1 MVAFPCKISYTL
13 TIFIGINLGALNSH
27 TTRFNRP
34 VCGHFTV
41 KYWRTMKRVR
51 YLNNRDLLTQIHASK
66 NTYCSYVQPEYA
78 RYDLIVASLKKIN
91 ASAIA
96 QARKAKAKRLTQE
109 AWEAAKDSGLKKIK
123 LVDYTVSPR
132 KLDKTELIFR
142 VMMFDHIPLDDDR
155 KKNPKQTADHHSKVN
170 FPPFQHYKFNNKGK
184 LVCVGKSHWVG
195 GMENGHFSCDHGK
208 MTNTLAMM
216 YMKLCERYGTRS
228 NWRGYTYNDE
238 MQSQALM
245 QLSQIG
251 LQFDESKSDNPFAY
265 YTAAITNSF
274 TRILN
279 IEKKNQAIRDD
290 LLEYNNMMPSFTR
303 QNENDINS
311 TSHKMKMKNVHGDV
325 HKVNK
330 TTLAKL
336 NRKLKKKGKLD
347 AEDFEGIKFKEKI
360 DMRNHKPIVKK
371 KW

>member
-1 MVAFPCKISYTL
+1 
-13 TIFIGINLGALNSH
+13 
-27 TTRFNRP
+27 
-34 VCGHFTV
+34 
-41 KYWRTMKRVR
+41 MKRVK
-51 YLNNRDLLTQIHASK
+51 YLNNRDLLSQIHASK
-66 NTYCSYVQPEYA
+66 NTYCSYIAPEDA
-78 RYDLIVASLKKIN
+78 RYDLIVPNLKKIN
-91 ASAIA
+91 ASAVTM
-96 QARKAKAKRLTQE
+96 ARKAKAKRLTQE
-109 AWEAAKDSGLKKIK
+109 AWEAAKESGLKKIK

-132 KLDKTELIFR
+132 KLEKTELVFR
-142 VMMFDHIPLDDDR
+142 VMMFDHVPMDSER

-170 FPPFQHYKFNNKGK
+170 FPPFQHYKFDEKGK
-184 LVCVGKSHWVG
+184 LVCVGKSHWIG
-195 GMENGHFSCDHGK
+195 GMDNGHFSCDHGK

-279 IEKKNQAIRDD
+279 IEKKNQSIRDD
-290 LLEYNNMMPSFTR
+290 LLEYNSMMPSFTR
-303 QNENDINS
+303 QNENA
-311 TSHKMKMKNVHGDV
+311 TSAPSYKKMMETVHGDV
-325 HKVNK
+325 HEVNK
-330 TTLAKL
+330 TGLAKL
-336 NRKLKKKGKLD
+336 NKKFKNTGKLD
-347 AEDFEGIKFKEKI
+347 LKDDFEDIKFKNKI
-360 DMRNHKPIVKK
+360 DMTNHKPTVKK

>member
-1 MVAFPCKISYTL
+1 
-13 TIFIGINLGALNSH
+13 
-27 TTRFNRP
+27 
-34 VCGHFTV
+34 
-41 KYWRTMKRVR
+41 MKRVK
-51 YLNNRDLLTQIHASK
+51 YLNNRDLLLQIHASK
-66 NTYCSYVQPEYA
+66 NTYCSYVTPEDA
-78 RYDLIVASLKKIN
+78 QFDLIVPNLKKIN
-91 ASAIA
+91 ANAIA
-96 QARKAKAKRLTQE
+96 MARKAKAKRLTQE
-109 AWEAAKDSGLKKIK
+109 AWETAKESGLKKIK

-132 KLDKTELIFR
+132 KIDKTDLVFR
-142 VMMFDHIPLDDDR
+142 VMMFDHVPLDSEM
-155 KKNPKQTADHHSKVN
+155 KKNPKQTSDHHTKVN
-170 FPPFQHYKFNNKGK
+170 FPPFQHYRLDSKGK
-184 LVCVGKSHWVG
+184 VVCVGKSHWVG
-195 GMENGHFSCDHGK
+195 GMDNGHFSCDHGK

-303 QNENDINS
+303 QNENS
-311 TSHKMKMKNVHGDV
+311 TSAPSYKKMMETVHGDV
-325 HKVNK
+325 HEVNK
-330 TTLAKL
+330 TGLAKL
-336 NRKLKKKGKLD
+336 NKKFKKTGKLD
-347 AEDFEGIKFKEKI
+347 LKDDFDDIKFKNKI
-360 DMRNHKPIVKK
+360 DMTNHKPTVKK

>member
-1 MVAFPCKISYTL
+1 
-13 TIFIGINLGALNSH
+13 
-27 TTRFNRP
+27 
-34 VCGHFTV
+34 
-41 KYWRTMKRVR
+41 MKRVK
-51 YLNNRDLLTQIHASK
+51 YLNNRDLLAQIHASK
-66 NTYCSYVQPEYA
+66 NTYCSYVAPEHA
-78 RYDLIVASLKKIN
+78 RYDLIVPTLKKIN
-91 ASAIA
+91 ASAVA

-132 KLDKTELIFR
+132 KLEKTELIFR
-142 VMMFDHIPLDDDR
+142 VMMFDHVPLDSER

-170 FPPFQHYKFNNKGK
+170 FPPFQHYKFDEKDK
-184 LVCVGKSHWVG
+184 LVCVGKSHWIG
-195 GMENGHFSCDHGK
+195 GMDNGHWSTDHGK

-290 LLEYNNMMPSFTR
+290 LLEYNSMMPSFTR
-303 QNENDINS
+303 QNDNATNAPS
-311 TSHKMKMKNVHGDV
+311 YKKMMETVHGDV
-325 HKVNK
+325 HEVNK
-330 TTLAKL
+330 TGLAKL
-336 NRKLKKKGKLD
+336 NKKFKKKGKLNLKD
-347 AEDFEGIKFKEKI
+347 DFEDIKFKNKI
-360 DMRNHKPIVKK
+360 DMTNHKPTVKK

>member
-1 MVAFPCKISYTL
+1 
-13 TIFIGINLGALNSH
+13 
-27 TTRFNRP
+27 
-34 VCGHFTV
+34 
-41 KYWRTMKRVR
+41 MKRVK
-51 YLNNRDLLTQIHASK
+51 YLNNRDLLAQIHASK
-66 NTYCSYVQPEYA
+66 NTYCSYIAPENA
-78 RYDLIVASLKKIN
+78 RYDLIVPNLKKIN
-91 ASAIA
+91 ASAVTM
-96 QARKAKAKRLTQE
+96 ARKAKAKRLTQE
-109 AWEAAKDSGLKKIK
+109 AWEAAKESGLKKIK

-132 KLDKTELIFR
+132 KLEKKELVFR
-142 VMMFDHIPLDDDR
+142 VMMFDHVPLDSER

-170 FPPFQHYKFNNKGK
+170 FPPFQHYKFDEKGK
-184 LVCVGKSHWVG
+184 LVCVGKSHWIG
-195 GMENGHFSCDHGK
+195 GMENGNFSCDHGK

-279 IEKKNQAIRDD
+279 IEKKNQSIRDD
-290 LLEYNNMMPSFTR
+290 LLEYNSMMPSFTR
-303 QNENDINS
+303 QNENA
-311 TSHKMKMKNVHGDV
+311 TSAPSYKKMMETVHGEV
-325 HKVNK
+325 HEVNK
-330 TTLAKL
+330 TGLAKL
-336 NRKLKKKGKLD
+336 NK
-347 AEDFEGIKFKEKI
+347 KFKKTGKI
-360 DMRNHKPIVKK
+360 DMKADLDAVKFKNKIDMTNHKPTVKK

>member
-1 MVAFPCKISYTL
+1 
-13 TIFIGINLGALNSH
+13 
-27 TTRFNRP
+27 
-34 VCGHFTV
+34 
-41 KYWRTMKRVR
+41 MKRVK
-51 YLNNRDLLTQIHASK
+51 YLNNRDLLSQIHASK
-66 NTYCSYVQPEYA
+66 NTYCSYIAPEDA
-78 RYDLIVASLKKIN
+78 RYDLIVPNLKKIN
-91 ASAIA
+91 ASAVTM
-96 QARKAKAKRLTQE
+96 ARKAKAKRLTQE
-109 AWEAAKDSGLKKIK
+109 AWEAAKESGLKKIK

-132 KLDKTELIFR
+132 KLEKTELVFR
-142 VMMFDHIPLDDDR
+142 VMMFDHVPMDSER

-170 FPPFQHYKFNNKGK
+170 FPPFQHYKFDEKGK
-184 LVCVGKSHWVG
+184 LVCVGKSHWIG
-195 GMENGHFSCDHGK
+195 GMENGNFSCDHGK

-303 QNENDINS
+303 QNENAT
-311 TSHKMKMKNVHGDV
+311 TSPSYKEMMKTVHGDV
-325 HKVNK
+325 HAVNK
-330 TTLAKL
+330 TGIAKL
-336 NRKLKKKGKLD
+336 NKVLKKKGKINMKTDLD
-347 AEDFEGIKFKEKI
+347 AVKFKNKL
-360 DMRNHKPIVKK
+360 DLTNHKATVKK

>member
-1 MVAFPCKISYTL
+1 
-13 TIFIGINLGALNSH
+13 
-27 TTRFNRP
+27 
-34 VCGHFTV
+34 
-41 KYWRTMKRVR
+41 MKRVK
-51 YLNNRDLLTQIHASK
+51 YLNNRDLLAQIHASK
-66 NTYCSYVQPEYA
+66 NTYCSYLAPEDA
-78 RYDLIVASLKKIN
+78 QFDLIVPNLKKIN
-91 ASAIA
+91 ANAVA
-96 QARKAKAKRLTQE
+96 MARKAKAKRLTQE
-109 AWEAAKDSGLKKIK
+109 AWETAKESGLKKIK

-132 KLDKTELIFR
+132 KIDKTDLVFR
-142 VMMFDHIPLDDDR
+142 VMMFDHVPLDSER
-155 KKNPKQTADHHSKVN
+155 KKNPKQTSDHHTKVN
-170 FPPFQHYKFNNKGK
+170 FPPFQHYRLDEKNKPQ
-184 LVCVGKSHWVG
+184 CVGKSHWIG
-195 GMENGHFSCDHGK
+195 GMDNGYFSCDHGK

-290 LLEYNNMMPSFTR
+290 LLEYNSMMPSFTR
-303 QNENDINS
+303 QNENATNAPS
-311 TSHKMKMKNVHGDV
+311 YKKMMETVHGDV
-325 HKVNK
+325 HEVNK
-330 TTLAKL
+330 TGLAKL
-336 NRKLKKKGKLD
+336 NKKFKKKGKLD
-347 AEDFEGIKFKEKI
+347 LKDDFEDIKFKNKI
-360 DMRNHKPIVKK
+360 DMTNHKPTVKK

>member
-1 MVAFPCKISYTL
+1 
-13 TIFIGINLGALNSH
+13 
-27 TTRFNRP
+27 
-34 VCGHFTV
+34 
-41 KYWRTMKRVR
+41 MKRVK
-51 YLNNRDLLTQIHASK
+51 YLNNRDLLAQIHASK
-66 NTYCSYVQPEYA
+66 NTYCSYVAPENA
-78 RYDLIVASLKKIN
+78 RYDLIVPNLKKIN
-91 ASAIA
+91 ANAIA
-96 QARKAKAKRLTQE
+96 MARKAKSKRLTQE
-109 AWEAAKDSGLKKIK
+109 AWEAAKESGLKKIK

-132 KLDKTELIFR
+132 KLAKTELVFR
-142 VMMFDHIPLDDDR
+142 VMMFDHVPLDSER

-170 FPPFQHYKFNNKGK
+170 FPPFQHYMFDEKGK
-184 LVCVGKSHWVG
+184 LVCVGKSHWIG
-195 GMENGHFSCDHGK
+195 GMDNGHWAIDQGK

-279 IEKKNQAIRDD
+279 IEKKNQSIRDD
-290 LLEYNNMMPSFTR
+290 LLEYNSMMPSFTR
-303 QNENDINS
+303 QNENATNAPS
-311 TSHKMKMKNVHGDV
+311 YKKMMETVHGDV
-325 HKVNK
+325 HEVNK
-330 TTLAKL
+330 TGLAKL
-336 NRKLKKKGKLD
+336 NKVFKKKGKIDMKTDLD
-347 AEDFEGIKFKEKI
+347 AVKFKNKI
-360 DMRNHKPIVKK
+360 DMTNHKPTVKK

>member
-1 MVAFPCKISYTL
+1 
-13 TIFIGINLGALNSH
+13 
-27 TTRFNRP
+27 
-34 VCGHFTV
+34 
-41 KYWRTMKRVR
+41 MKRVK
-51 YLNNRDLLTQIHASK
+51 YLNNRDLLAQIHASK
-66 NTYCSYVQPEYA
+66 NTYCSYIAPEDA
-78 RYDLIVASLKKIN
+78 RYDLIVPNLKKIN
-91 ASAIA
+91 ASAVTM
-96 QARKAKAKRLTQE
+96 ARKAKAKRLTQE
-109 AWEAAKDSGLKKIK
+109 AWEAAKESGLKKIK

-132 KLDKTELIFR
+132 KLEKTELVFR
-142 VMMFDHIPLDDDR
+142 VMMFDHVPLDSER

-170 FPPFQHYKFNNKGK
+170 FPPFQHYKFDEKGK
-184 LVCVGKSHWVG
+184 LVCVGKSHWIG
-195 GMENGHFSCDHGK
+195 GMDNGHFSCDHGK

-279 IEKKNQAIRDD
+279 IEKKNQSIRDD
-290 LLEYNNMMPSFTR
+290 LLEYNSMMPSFTR
-303 QNENDINS
+303 QNENA
-311 TSHKMKMKNVHGDV
+311 TSAPSYKKMMETVHGDV
-325 HKVNK
+325 HEVNK
-330 TTLAKL
+330 TGLAKL
-336 NRKLKKKGKLD
+336 NKKFKKTGKLD
-347 AEDFEGIKFKEKI
+347 LKDDFEDITFKNKI
-360 DMRNHKPIVKK
+360 DMTNHKPTVKK